1 MLRRSFV
8 LIFALMMLIVSC
20 AQAESGSFQTIIEPL
35 YDETTAYILNAP
47 VPPEK
52 PGMAHDIVNILMIG
66 VDYGI
71 LTSGRGKEDIKN
83 CHTDCVMM
91 IALDRTAKRIS
102 LISIPR
108 DTITY
113 VPGVRGVYK
122 LNNAFNC
129 AGTLEEGI
137 QSTVNTVTW
146 LMGGIRP
153 DHYLLITPH
162 LVELIGDAIGGL
174 DIDVEMRYTGHSGTP
189 YQKGFQHLNGV
200 GIMDYSRARKNATV
214 NNNDYGRT
222 NRQRVVMTALIE
234 KVSGNQDL
242 SFDILNTLVDNY
254 GSWFFS
260 DMSAAD
266 LQSMLPLVT
275 ELAHPEVGRYI
286 MNGEKVVMAMK
297 YFAASFFDQAHRQD
311 IIREVYGI
319 EVPQLRQY
327 SQGYFNYLTK
337 YAFPAVKAVYVG
349 ARIID
354 WAKKN
359 SYNGS
364 ALPEAEGALKELVDA
379 ISEVDDRLEQKA
391 RNHVDKKLTNLK
403 LAVKKLRDDSGC
415 TIKLSWK
422 IEEKEIWYLDPDIEQ
437 YNHIDWS

>member
-113 VPGVRGVYK
+113 VPGVHGVYK

-234 KVSGNQDL
+234 KVSAL
-242 SFDILNTLVDNY
+242 LL
-254 GSWFFS
+254 
-260 DMSAAD
+260 
-266 LQSMLPLVT
+266 
-275 ELAHPEVGRYI
+275 
-286 MNGEKVVMAMK
+286 GE
-297 YFAASFFDQAHRQD
+297 
-311 IIREVYGI
+311 
-319 EVPQLRQY
+319 
-327 SQGYFNYLTK
+327 
-337 YAFPAVKAVYVG
+337 
-349 ARIID
+349 
-354 WAKKN
+354 
-359 SYNGS
+359 
-364 ALPEAEGALKELVDA
+364 ELVG
-379 ISEVDDRLEQKA
+379 DDQTLDTVVIVAPLNVRNGVGSDTADGVSAVLGGGGDHDGGVKQLGLSLRILHKA
-391 RNHVDKKLTNLK
+391 LVNSLS
-403 LAVKKLRDDSGC
+403 AVG
-415 TIKLSWK
+415 LSQQLGK
-422 IEEKEIWYLDPDIEQ
+422 
-437 YNHIDWS
+437 